1 MGQKERAV
9 INDRLKNLNPRTERM
24 ARINCGYGWVGK
36 IIKKTRDTITLK
48 NPRPFHGAPE
58 GTPDLCG
65 WTSVKITPDMVGQTV
80 AVFTAEEVKATG
92 SLSKQQRRFRCMAD
106 RMGVMYRVLH
116 DRA

>member
-9 INDRLKNLNPRTERM
+9 INDRLTSLDPRTERM
-24 ARINCGYGWVGK
+24 ARINCGSGWVGE
-36 IIKKTRDTITLK
+36 IVKKTRDTITLK
-48 NPRPFHGAPE
+48 NPRPFHGAPN

-92 SLSKQQRRFRCMAD
+92 GLSKQQRRFRRMAE
-106 RMGVMYRVLH
+106 RMGVLYRVLH
-116 DRA
+116 D